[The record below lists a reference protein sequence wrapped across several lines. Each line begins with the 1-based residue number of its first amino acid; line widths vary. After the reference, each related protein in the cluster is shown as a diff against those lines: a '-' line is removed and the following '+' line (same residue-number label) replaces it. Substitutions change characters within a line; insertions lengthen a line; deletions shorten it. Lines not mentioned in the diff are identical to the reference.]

1 MVPWERPIREIWRLR
16 AGGLDEPAEVL
27 GLAEVEVTHL
37 PVDAGTDQL
46 PHRDALCRH
55 VQREAS
61 IVIIAEAES
70 SFVPD
75 LQRRRHRHTPS
86 SKPSGKVYEAYGLL
100 HTTTRVKSLE
110 TGRIRESWTLELP
123 LIQVLARR
131 MEAPER
137 WTSPSETK
145 RSHPA
150 ATPRITSQATRPA
163 TRWRAGPSCQFL
175 DAALL
180 PLLPVRHRPTPNATR
195 CGKHSHICI
204 ISHAIQTNSS
214 FSAGAPSSTYRGA
227 DAAWPLP
234 PSRLAARARDAARSA
249 APTGPAR
256 ASLPLA
262 RSLCRYTGVVHLRT
276 GSTRSAGARSNVQ
289 GRTYRGRILRDSPT
303 MWDRGV

>member
-1 MVPWERPIREIWRLR
+1 MRSVGTSSVKPLSSSSPKPKVVSSLIFSVVDIATLRPQNLLERYTKRTACCTLR
-16 AGGLDEPAEVL
+16 QGSKALKQRGFENL
-27 GLAEVEVTHL
+27 G
-37 PVDAGTDQL
+37 
-46 PHRDALCRH
+46 
-55 VQREAS
+55 
-61 IVIIAEAES
+61 
-70 SFVPD
+70 
-75 LQRRRHRHTPS
+75 
-86 SKPSGKVYEAYGLL
+86 
-100 HTTTRVKSLE
+100 
-110 TGRIRESWTLELP
+110 TLELP

-150 ATPRITSQATRPA
+150 ATPWITPQATRPA

-180 PLLPVRHRPTPNATR
+180 PLLSVRHRPTPNATR

-227 DAAWPLP
+227 DAAWPSP
-234 PSRLAARARDAARSA
+234 PSRLADR
-249 APTGPAR
+249 AR

-262 RSLCRYTGVVHLRT
+262 RSLCRYTGVIHLRT
-276 GSTRSAGARSNVQ
+276 GSTHSAGARPNVQ